1 MNAISVIFPYKFQGQ
16 WVFDDETRGLN
27 KEPFVMGIDQI
38 LERATESMPGAQ
50 RGFKLFFSAA
60 PFPGYT
66 VKLEWK
72 RAELGGNWYWC
83 EQYEIEGWL
92 CPALFRYFD
101 QAPKTIY
108 AKAENK

>member
-16 WVFDDETRGLN
+16 WGFDDESRGLN

-38 LERATESMPGAQ
+38 LEGATESMPAAPK
-50 RGFKLFFSAA
+50 GFKLFFSAA

-83 EQYEIEGWL
+83 AQYEIEGWL

-108 AKAENK
+108 AKAEDK